1 MELCMLEAPRRS
13 QIIAWS
19 VTAGLAVTMS
29 LVLLLAARAAQREAR
44 FVELVRPRCAHTGLT
59 NEELHRLVRS
69 EFKPGASKPQ
79 ALLAVSTLCEDRHRA
94 GDRHHVAKTATS
106 I

>member
-1 MELCMLEAPRRS
+1 MPEAPRRS
-13 QIIAWS
+13 QILAWS
-19 VTAGLAVTMS
+19 VTVGLAATIS

-44 FVELVRPRCAHTGLT
+44 FVELVRPRCAHMGLT

-69 EFKPGASKPQ
+69 EFKPGASKPD
-79 ALLAVSTLCEDRHRA
+79 ALLAVSVLCESRHRA
-94 GDRHHVAKTATS
+94 GEHRRPAEIPTS

>member
-1 MELCMLEAPRRS
+1 MPEAPRRS
-13 QIIAWS
+13 HIFAWS
-19 VTAGLAVTMS
+19 VTAGLVTTMS

-44 FVELVRPRCAHTGLT
+44 FVELVRPRCMHFGLT

-69 EFKPGASKPQ
+69 EFKPGARKAE
-79 ALLAVSTLCEDRHRA
+79 ALLAVTLLCGARQRVGEHNQLA
-94 GDRHHVAKTATS
+94 L